1 MPEADRQYPAIPS
14 GHPSDEL
21 VLAAIERAGRHH
33 PRGDTA
39 IPAWAILDHLAI
51 RRRSAGA
58 RRVHA
63 QLDLLRET
71 GWLERSR
78 RHGVPT
84 WELTDMGR
92 DRVRLAL
99 GAGDGLRLP
108 ESPQHRAWRTACASA
123 EQESERFR
131 AGLRERLEQA
141 MLQLDAPERAR
152 SDDWFEL
159 AHELQ
164 RACWRL
170 ASATYCLHEW
180 VEPDDASADVDKHLD
195 RLDEQLSPGER
206 VRRRARRAGRRNIG
220 LWDDRS

>member
-1 MPEADRQYPAIPS
+1 MPDADRQSPALPS

-39 IPAWAILDHLAI
+39 IPAWAILDHLAV
-51 RRRSAGA
+51 RQRSASA
-58 RRVHA
+58 RHVHT

-84 WELTDMGR
+84 WELTDKGR

-99 GAGDGLRLP
+99 GAGGDPQLP
-108 ESPQHRAWRTACASA
+108 ESPQHRAWRTARASA

-131 AGLRERLEQA
+131 ASLRERLEQA
-141 MLQLDAPERAR
+141 ICRLDARERAL

-170 ASATYCLHEW
+170 ASASYCLHEW
-180 VEPDDASADVDKHLD
+180 VEPDDAHADIDRHLD
-195 RLDEQLSPGER
+195 PRDEELPLEER
-206 VRRRARRAGRRNIG
+206 ARRRARRAGRRNTG